1 MPKPMNQYTIERK
14 SPLTGK
20 VNTMVITMNPSDY
33 CAWAR
38 GEMIQ
43 NALPYLTTDER
54 EFIKTGLI
62 GDEWDAMTS
71 SGPWSELTKPMVHHI
86 GEANDYNAEFGEHAI
101 GQTTRV
107 TSRRQSN
114 I

>member
-33 CAWAR
+33 CDWAR

-71 SGPWSELTKPMVHHI
+71 SGPWSELMKPVVHHI
-86 GEANDYNAEFGEHAI
+86 GEAIDYNAEFGEHAI
-101 GQTTRV
+101 GQTTKA

-114 I
+114 S